1 MPVLQRYSDRGQDSG
16 RYGTVLSPYREST
29 KSTAQ
34 MLSPGLRH
42 WLWTELGIDVYEW
55 GEDEIRF

>member
-34 MLSPGLRH
+34 MRSPGLRH
-42 WLWTELGIDVYEW
+42 WLWTNFGWDVYEW